1 MKIFLDI
8 GNSFVKIARLQNG
21 ALAGDLKAPSAEFI
35 KNPLKYL
42 DNYYLTDSKVYI
54 ASVLKES
61 LNFSLVEKLTSKG
74 FICTIIKVREEFNGF
89 KTLYNSETLGVD
101 RWLAC
106 LAAYRIY
113 KQDIVVID
121 AGTAITVDFVTSN
134 GLHLGGYIV
143 SGIASLGQ
151 TIMSSTGLHFEH
163 STVNSSDSIP
173 TNTND
178 ALTLGGWMM
187 ISGFFSKIEETII
200 RDKIYQ
206 PLSNELKWVITGGDH
221 EKVVNLL
228 RPPLLVNT
236 RLVLEGA
243 FIVSKNLT
251 ENQDK

>member
-101 RWLAC
+101 E
-106 LAAYRIY
+106 
-113 KQDIVVID
+113 
-121 AGTAITVDFVTSN
+121 G
-134 GLHLGGYIV
+134 
-143 SGIASLGQ
+143 
-151 TIMSSTGLHFEH
+151 ST
-163 STVNSSDSIP
+163 
-173 TNTND
+173 
-178 ALTLGGWMM
+178 
-187 ISGFFSKIEETII
+187 
-200 RDKIYQ
+200 
-206 PLSNELKWVITGGDH
+206 
-221 EKVVNLL
+221 LL
-228 RPPLLVNT
+228 RN
-236 RLVLEGA
+236 
-243 FIVSKNLT
+243 S
-251 ENQDK
+251 